1 MSARANCKLIGRWR
15 IVQAD
20 IWERDHLDLCGPA
33 MITITGH
40 GRGEIAFGALQ
51 AGLDIEYSRSSVG
64 FTWEGFDEM
73 DEVSGDGFAATSPPC
88 SRSWQRS
95 TKSPPIAMRARPD
108 ALAPSEPPE
117 PEPPAKS
124 SSSSWLP
131 SLHPLK
137 SWSLQQ
143 TRRGS
148 DWSMAPVVEAFQA
161 MRGASFL
168 VAVTFA
174 AEVTVA
180 RRFDTPRQL
189 MSFLGLVPT
198 ERSTGDTVRR
208 KGLTLAGNRRALVEA
223 GLDLSLSGANQRCR
237 ARLEGLPKPVRDI
250 AWKAQ
255 VRLCV
260 RYRRLRQEA
269 PIVVAAIAREM
280 AAFLSS
286 GERSRHHKVK
296 EDGLFLPLPRAGS
309 GARKAGELPSLVM

>member
-223 GLDLSLSGANQRCR
+223 GLDLSLSGASQRCLEPGSKACRSPCATSPGRRRSAFASVTVASGKKLRSSWLRLPARWQRSCHR
-237 ARLEGLPKPVRDI
+237 ARG
-250 AWKAQ
+250 
-255 VRLCV
+255 
-260 RYRRLRQEA
+260 
-269 PIVVAAIAREM
+269 
-280 AAFLSS
+280 
-286 GERSRHHKVK
+286 
-296 EDGLFLPLPRAGS
+296 RATI
-309 GARKAGELPSLVM
+309 K